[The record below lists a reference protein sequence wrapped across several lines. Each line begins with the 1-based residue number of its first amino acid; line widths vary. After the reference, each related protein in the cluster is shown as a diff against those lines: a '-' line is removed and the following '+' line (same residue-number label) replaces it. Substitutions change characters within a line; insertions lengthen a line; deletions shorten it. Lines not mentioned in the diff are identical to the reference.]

1 MSMRVLSPVGTF
13 PLRLTGARLK
23 DGRPV
28 LDMAMGVW
36 RSEVTFEPGDLPLAG
51 LGVILLAAAFTA
63 GRASAPPRPS

>member
-1 MSMRVLSPVGTF
+1 
-13 PLRLTGARLK
+13 
-23 DGRPV
+23 V

-63 GRASAPPRPS
+63 GRASVPPRPS